1 MTKISPSD
9 QAAIHLRD
17 AEAYFL
23 MSQNESYIMP
33 QLIEDGAYERRM
45 WMELFKWAGWR
56 DK

>member
-23 MSQNESYIMP
+23 MSRNESYIMP

-45 WMELFKWAGWR
+45 WIELFKWAGWR
-56 DK
+56 EK